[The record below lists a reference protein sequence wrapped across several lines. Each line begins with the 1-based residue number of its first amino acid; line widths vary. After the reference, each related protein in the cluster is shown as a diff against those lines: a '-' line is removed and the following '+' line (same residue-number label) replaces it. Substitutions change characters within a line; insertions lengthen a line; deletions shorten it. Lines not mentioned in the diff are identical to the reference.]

1 MIESVDQE
9 SQPDVL
15 QPGAQPNHLHVVMVI
30 SDFDAAARKALQ
42 FAEAHRPR
50 SLVVLNVCTNA
61 KRTAALIE
69 AWANRRIDVPLKCAQ
84 AMADDPDPAVSYVD
98 RLRRK
103 DPAAIVMVV
112 LPVVAAPRWWQRPL
126 HRLEDP
132 TLPRRLS
139 FLDRVLIAEVPW
151 QLRP

>member
-1 MIESVDQE
+1 MTHSVDQE

-15 QPGAQPNHLHVVMVI
+15 EPGAQPNHLHVVMVI
-30 SDFDAAARKALQ
+30 SDFDAPARKALRC
-42 FAEAHRPR
+42 AEAHRPR

-61 KRTAALIE
+61 KRTAALME
-69 AWANRRIDVPLKCAQ
+69 AWASNRIDVPLKCAQ
-84 AMADDPDPAVSYVD
+84 PMADDRDPVVTYVD

-103 DPAAIVMVV
+103 DPAAAVMVV
-112 LPVVAAPRWWQRPL
+112 LPVVAAPHWWQRPL

-132 TLPRRLS
+132 ELPRRLS
-139 FLDRVLIAEVPW
+139 ALDRVVVAEVPW

>member
-1 MIESVDQE
+1 VTDGVDQE

-15 QPGAQPNHLHVVMVI
+15 EPGAQPDHLLVVLVI
-30 SDFDAAARKALQ
+30 SDFDAIARRALR

-50 SLVVLNVCTNA
+50 SLVVLNVCTDNE
-61 KRTAALIE
+61 RTAALIE
-69 AWANRRIDVPLKCAQ
+69 AWASRRIDVPLKCAQ
-84 AMADDPDPAVSYVD
+84 PMADDPDPVVNYVD
-98 RLRRK
+98 RLRQK
-103 DPAAIVMVV
+103 DPAAVVMVV

-139 FLDRVLIAEVPW
+139 SMDRVLIAEVAW